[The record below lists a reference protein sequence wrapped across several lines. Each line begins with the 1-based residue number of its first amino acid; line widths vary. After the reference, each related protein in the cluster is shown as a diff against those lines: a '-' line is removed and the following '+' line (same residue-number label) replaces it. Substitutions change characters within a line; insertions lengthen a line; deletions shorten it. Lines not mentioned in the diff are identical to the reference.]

1 MKRLIAL
8 SAFAL
13 ALLAA
18 TPAALAQATPP
29 PLPTLTPEQSADV
42 ERRMDAYRKQTEA
55 RVTRG
60 EIDPDQA
67 DRLLRWREWQLAQQ
81 VTGLAPPPIGYD
93 ARPDFTYERPRDYV
107 VVAPP
112 PYYYAPY
119 YPYAPYYWAPRP
131 YGYYWG
137 PSICAGG
144 FGRHFGGRIC
154 F

>member
-8 SAFAL
+8 SGFAL

-18 TPAALAQATPP
+18 TPAALAQSGPP
-29 PLPTLTPEQSADV
+29 PLPTLTPQQSADV
-42 ERRMDAYRKQTEA
+42 KQRMDAYRQQTEA

-60 EIDPDQA
+60 EIDPEEA

-81 VTGLAPPPIGYD
+81 AAGLAPAPMGYD
-93 ARPDFTYERPRDYV
+93 APPSVTYERPRDYV

-119 YPYAPYYWAPRP
+119 YPYPAPYYWNPRP
-131 YGYYWG
+131 YAYWG

-144 FGRHFGGRIC
+144 FDRHFGGRIC